1 MLNLSRKA
9 GETITIGDDITI
21 EVRRIYASRVTIAVI
36 APRDVRILRGEL
48 EDRCTTTNPAT
59 TEAKQTKSTTH
70 SSTPAGAA
78 D

>member
-48 EDRCTTTNPAT
+48 EDRCTTTNTAT